1 MFGEFKALFD
11 SILDKSVP
19 DAASEL
25 VSSLVVD
32 IEDKS
37 KNRKE
42 LPGHD
47 DLPKGRPEDEMAQM
61 LRVIGDV
68 AFFIDSKASTEEAAA
83 FKEWLFGVAI
93 AVAEAAKEGGRL
105 GFGRERVSKKEK
117 YALKKLQFAL
127 RM

>member
-1 MFGEFKALFD
+1 MFDA
-11 SILDKSVP
+11 ILDQSVP

-47 DLPKGRPEDEMAQM
+47 ELRKCRPEDEMAEM
-61 LRVIGDV
+61 LRVVGDV
-68 AFFIDSKASTEEAAA
+68 AFLIESKASTEEAAA
-83 FKEWLFGVAI
+83 FKEWLFGVAKV
-93 AVAEAAKEGGRL
+93 VAEAAKEGGRL
-105 GFGRERVSKKEK
+105 GFGRELVSKKEK